1 MTDGQISE
9 KNKKL
14 TMAKPALW
22 RPEAHL
28 STTVRDMPPS
38 GIRKFFDIVVE
49 MEDVISLGV
58 GEPDF
63 PTPWHIREACIY
75 SLEGGNTSYTS
86 NKGLP
91 ELREVLAESVEE
103 DLALDYDPE
112 DEILIT
118 TGVSEAVDLAFRAT
132 LNSGDEVIVPQPCY
146 VAYVPDV
153 LLAGGVPRPVATRL
167 SEEFKL
173 RPEDF
178 AGEINERTKALV
190 LSYPNN
196 PTGAVMTREDLEEI
210 ADLVVENDLL
220 VISDEVYDKL
230 TYDGKHV
237 SFAQLEGMQER
248 TVLLNGLSK
257 SSAMTGWRIGYA
269 FGDPAIIG
277 AMTKVHQYTMLCAPT
292 MAQVA
297 AVEAV
302 RRGEEEVMAMK
313 REYDRRRRLFVSEL
327 ERLGL
332 PCFEPKG
339 AFYAFP
345 SIQGT
350 GLSSEEFSEELLKE
364 ERVAAVPGNAF
375 GESGEGFIRCSY
387 ATSKEEILE
396 AIDRIERFLA
406 NLEARGRSGKGIKK
420 V

>member
-1 MTDGQISE
+1 MTRSE
-9 KNKKL
+9 TGSKNKKL
-14 TMAKPALW
+14 AMEKPVLW
-22 RPEAHL
+22 SPEFHL
-28 STTVRDMPPS
+28 SSTVRDMPPS
-38 GIRKFFDIVVE
+38 GIRKFFDIVVG

-75 SLEGGNTSYTS
+75 SLECGHTSYTS
-86 NKGLP
+86 NKGLI
-91 ELREVLAESVEE
+91 ELREILAESTKEE
-103 DLALDYDPE
+103 LDLDYDPE
-112 DEILIT
+112 EEILIT

-132 LNSGDEVIVPQPCY
+132 LNPGDEVIVPQPCY

-153 LLAGGVPRPVATRL
+153 LLAGGVPKPVATRL

-178 AGEINERTKALV
+178 RDAIGERTKALV

-196 PTGAVMTREDLEEI
+196 PTGAIMTREDLEEI

-220 VISDEVYDKL
+220 VISDEVYGKL
-230 TYDGKHV
+230 TYDGDHA
-237 SFAQLEGMQER
+237 SFAQLEGMRGR
-248 TVLLNGLSK
+248 TVVLNGLSK
-257 SSAMTGWRIGYA
+257 SCAMTGWRIGYA
-269 FGDPAIIG
+269 IGDPAIIG

-297 AVEAV
+297 AVEAFQ
-302 RRGEEEVMAMK
+302 RGDSEVKAMK

-345 SIQGT
+345 SIEGT
-350 GLSSEEFSEELLKE
+350 GLTSEEFAEQLLKE
-364 ERVAAVPGNAF
+364 QRVAAVPGNAF
-375 GESGEGFIRCSY
+375 GESGEGFLRCSY
-387 ATSKEEILE
+387 ATSREEILE
-396 AIDRIERFLA
+396 AVDRIERFLA
-406 NLEARGRSGKGIKK
+406 DLSA
-420 V
+420 

>member
-1 MTDGQISE
+1 MNNSE
-9 KNKKL
+9 IGAKNKKL
-14 TMAKPALW
+14 AMENPALW
-22 RPEAHL
+22 RPQSHL

-38 GIRKFFDIVVE
+38 GIRKFFDIVVG

-75 SLEGGNTSYTS
+75 SLEGGHTSYTS

-91 ELREVLAESVEE
+91 ELREILAESMAK

-112 DEILIT
+112 EEILIT

-132 LNSGDEVIVPQPCY
+132 LNPGDEVIVPQPCY

-178 AGEINERTKALV
+178 RDVISEKTKALV

-196 PTGAVMTREDLEEI
+196 PTGAIMTRDDLEEI

-230 TYDGKHV
+230 TYDGKHA

-248 TVLLNGLSK
+248 TVLLNGMSK
-257 SSAMTGWRIGYA
+257 SCAMTGWRVGYA
-269 FGDPAIIG
+269 LGDPEVIG

-297 AVEAV
+297 AVEAL
-302 RRGEEEVMAMK
+302 RRGEKEVKAMK

-345 SIQGT
+345 SIEGT
-350 GLSSEEFSEELLKE
+350 GLSSEEFAEQLLKE
-364 ERVAAVPGNAF
+364 QKVAAVPGNAF
-375 GESGEGFIRCSY
+375 GESGEGFLRCSY
-387 ATSKEEILE
+387 ATSREEILE
-396 AIDRIERFLA
+396 AVDRIERFLA
-406 NLEARGRSGKGIKK
+406 DLGA
-420 V
+420 

>member
-1 MTDGQISE
+1 MNNSE
-9 KNKKL
+9 IGAKNKKL
-14 TMAKPALW
+14 AMENPPLW
-22 RPEAHL
+22 RPQSHL

-38 GIRKFFDIVVE
+38 GIRKFFDIVVG

-75 SLEGGNTSYTS
+75 SLEGGHTSYTS

-91 ELREVLAESVEE
+91 ELREILAESTAK

-112 DEILIT
+112 EEILIT

-132 LNSGDEVIVPQPCY
+132 LNPGDEVIVPQPCY

-167 SEEFKL
+167 SQEFKL

-178 AGEINERTKALV
+178 RDAINEKTKALV

-196 PTGAVMTREDLEEI
+196 PTGAIMAREDLEEI

-230 TYDGKHV
+230 TYDGKHA
-237 SFAQLEGMQER
+237 SFAQLEGMRDR
-248 TVLLNGLSK
+248 TVLLNGMSK
-257 SSAMTGWRIGYA
+257 SCAMTGWRVGYA
-269 FGDPAIIG
+269 LGDPEVIG

-292 MAQVA
+292 MSQVA
-297 AVEAV
+297 AVEAL
-302 RRGEEEVMAMK
+302 RRGEKEVKVMK

-345 SIQGT
+345 SIEGT
-350 GLSSEEFSEELLKE
+350 GLSSEEFAEQLLKE
-364 ERVAAVPGNAF
+364 QKVAAVPGNVF
-375 GESGEGFIRCSY
+375 GESGEGFLRCSY
-387 ATSKEEILE
+387 ATSREEILE
-396 AIDRIERFLA
+396 AVDRVERFLA
-406 NLEARGRSGKGIKK
+406 DLGS
-420 V
+420 